1 MKGKRGLW
9 KGLMAVL
16 LFLAVLLP
24 MGMVYAET
32 PLAHSTVAGGV
43 GFDGLGMTYQRH
55 SFYALDREWVFYSN
69 SSNGFIEYRSSN
81 DNENWGGAH
90 QVLPHICDRP
100 YGYCSWNGS
109 DFSLWYD
116 EPSGMVAMAVIPI
129 GGMDYDI
136 LYTYGQ
142 PYSNGSIVWG
152 NLSTAVEGETDLE
165 YFAPSI
171 CVDTGGYPYIAYM
184 AQNWS
189 AGSMESWLTTS
200 ILVMDNDWFTFDIV
214 GNFTGSENNVMYP
227 SVIPITAGNVSL
239 MYVADTGLL
248 GNLQLIQQYVNGWR
262 METEPLSVV
271 NSPLNPID
279 LNNAMYHS
287 EVSINT
293 SLNPDDIFV
302 VWAENESGVNRMM
315 FNRYGN
321 PGENW
326 MDGQELATYLN
337 PAAISV
343 RNDIGGITVTAVNG
357 ISLTDIMSSDGARPN
372 YVMTPLVNV
381 MNTSMTWYSMMASYQ
396 HGSPL
401 GFLYLDNGMPFDLNL
416 GEYGNGAPSTPP
428 SVSSILTVMMQI
440 VGILMIVVGIL
451 LLVAMLFKV
460 DGLGVIG
467 KMGIVVGISVLI
479 AIGAIVTMGIIGAF

>member
-1 MKGKRGLW
+1 MK
-9 KGLMAVL
+9 KGIWLKWAMALIL
-16 LFLAVLLP
+16 LFTIAVPVGL
-24 MGMVYAET
+24 VYAET
-32 PLAHSTVAGGV
+32 PTAHSTVATGV

-55 SFYALDREWVFYSN
+55 NFYALDREWVFYVN
-69 SSNGFIEYRSSN
+69 SSNGFIEYRSAD

-109 DFSLWYD
+109 DFSIWYD

-152 NLSTAVEGETDLE
+152 NLSIAVEGEADLE

-184 AQNWS
+184 AQNYS
-189 AGSMESWLTTS
+189 AGAMESWLTTS
-200 ILVMDNDWFTFDIV
+200 ITHMHGDWFTFDVV
-214 GNFTGSENNVMYP
+214 GNFTESENNVMYP
-227 SVIPITAGNVSL
+227 SVIPITDGNISL

-248 GNLQLIQQYVNGWR
+248 GSLQLIQQYVNGWT

-293 SLNPDDIFV
+293 SLNPNDIFV
-302 VWAENESGVNRMM
+302 VWAENESGTNRMM

-326 MDGQELATYLN
+326 MDSQELAMYLN
-337 PAAISV
+337 PAAISI

-372 YVMTPLVNV
+372 YVMTPLVDV
-381 MNTSMTWYSMMASYQ
+381 MNTSMTWYSIMASYQ

-416 GEYGNGAPSTPP
+416 GEYGSEEPATPP
-428 SVSSILTVMMQI
+428 SVSATLTVMMQI
-440 VGILMIVVGIL
+440 IGILVLIIGIL
-451 LLVAMLFKV
+451 LLIAILFKAE
-460 DGLGVIG
+460 GLGIAGKIGIVFGISLLMVIG
-467 KMGIVVGISVLI
+467 VIVMMGLVD
-479 AIGAIVTMGIIGAF
+479 AF